1 MINCPDC
8 KSNELYVINSRLT
21 LSGGY
26 IKRRLKCGCCD
37 ARFTSH
43 EIREADLTDTNA
55 EHFSTVLDK
64 IRSQARVPKP
74 FRGMVKPKPEKVFVS
89 RSWLQRLSP
98 CCFGSGKDTVNY

>member
-8 KSNELYVINSRLT
+8 KSNELVVINSRLT

-43 EIREADLTDTNA
+43 EIREVDLADSSPN
-55 EHFSTVLDK
+55 HFDHVLRK
-64 IRSQARVPKP
+64 IRNNARIPRVFQDAIKP
-74 FRGMVKPKPEKVFVS
+74 RPSVISLSFM
-89 RSWLQRLSP
+89 QRVRKISP
-98 CCFGSGKDTVNY
+98 CCFSSNSGEL